1 MREVSIEVINETESN
16 AATMTIQNKGTWQR
30 QKTMFIHTN
39 CEEAIQL
46 PMDHNGAPQLHMS
59 HSAHSILNEVEEAR
73 VETDYKMFKI
83 KKYSTKC
90 WVHKKKG

>member
-1 MREVSIEVINETESN
+1 
-16 AATMTIQNKGTWQR
+16 
-30 QKTMFIHTN
+30 
-39 CEEAIQL
+39 
-46 PMDHNGAPQLHMS
+46 MDHNGAPQLHMS